1 MKHRIQQPKTKNL
14 GTCSNTFKKCYTRK
28 DAIVLAKYMRRNFET
43 NITEYR
49 CQSCNEW
56 HIGSQVKQQRSVVAL
71 HALRS
76 EVTADDSYH
85 AA

>member
-1 MKHRIQQPKTKNL
+1 MKHRMHQPKTKNL
-14 GTCSNTFKKCYTRK
+14 GTCRKTLKRRYARK

-49 CQSCNEW
+49 CQFCNGW
-56 HIGSQVKQQRSVVAL
+56 HIGSHVRQQRSVVAL

-76 EVTADDSYH
+76 EVTADDSYY